1 MHPIVKGFGFSLL
14 AIVLL
19 GIAVSV
25 IAAMAQNKA
34 VLWTNAYGLPVGTY
48 STAAV
53 LIVAAGVG
61 VFWLIQRARLLFSR
75 RNEKRFG

>member
-1 MHPIVKGFGFSLL
+1 MHPIVKGIGFSLL

-25 IAAMAQNKA
+25 VAAILQNKA
-34 VLWTNAYGLPVGTY
+34 FLWTNAYGLPVGTY

-53 LIVAAGVG
+53 LVVAAGAG
-61 VFWLIQRARLLFSR
+61 VFWLFRRTRLIFSR
-75 RNEKRFG
+75 RHAKRLG

>member
-1 MHPIVKGFGFSLL
+1 MRHPVVKRIGFSLL

-25 IAAMAQNKA
+25 IAAMLQNKA
-34 VLWTNAYGLPVGTY
+34 FLWTNAYGVPVGTY

-53 LIVAAGVG
+53 LVVAAGVG
-61 VFWLIQRARLLFSR
+61 VFWLFQRARLILSR
-75 RNEKRFG
+75 RH